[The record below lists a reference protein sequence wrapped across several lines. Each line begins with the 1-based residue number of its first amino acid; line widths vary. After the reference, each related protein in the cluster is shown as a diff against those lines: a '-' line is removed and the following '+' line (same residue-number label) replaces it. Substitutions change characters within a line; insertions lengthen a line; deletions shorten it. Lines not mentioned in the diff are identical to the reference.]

1 MLLYLLKTSLFV
13 SLRKVYSLK
22 GLLRL
27 AFFRKN
33 SGVRVTPLL
42 LAAVRLCC
50 VFCTTA
56 HTGISICHSYYS
68 LSGDLRFPLSPPYDG
83 YAVCVPR
90 MSNNLVFFFLLKT
103 HLFDPLRQVYSP
115 ICLPQIIGFLSQKSR
130 VRANPTFVGSSSRLL
145 CFSDHFFMKKH

>member
-1 MLLYLLKTSLFV
+1 MSPSERSISLCACHKSSVF
-13 SLRKVYSLK
+13 SLK
-22 GLLRL
+22 
-27 AFFRKN
+27 N
-33 SGVRVTPLL
+33 DVRVTPLL
-42 LAAVRLCC
+42 LAPVRLCC

-56 HTGISICHSYYS
+56 HTGISICHSNYS

-115 ICLPQIIGFLSQKSR
+115 ICLPQTIGFLSQKKR
-130 VRANPTFVGSSSRLL
+130 VRVTPTFIGSSSYRL
-145 CFSDHFFMKKH
+145 CFSLHFWTKKG